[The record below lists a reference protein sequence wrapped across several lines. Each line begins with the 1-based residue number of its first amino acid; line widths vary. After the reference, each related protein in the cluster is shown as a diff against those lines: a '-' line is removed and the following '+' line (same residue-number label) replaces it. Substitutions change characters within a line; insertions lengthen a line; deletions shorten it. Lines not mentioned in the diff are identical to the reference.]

1 MHLWRLFGLIFY
13 KSRLKTTFINLFNL
27 HLLCCLFS
35 AISWVNL
42 CNCVKVSIC
51 FFGSFFFC
59 CSTVSI
65 FYLFLFIIS
74 CFNISPSFL
83 LSCFNISPVSYLS
96 SPVSIF
102 HIYIIVQMFNIS
114 PVLLFRC
121 SIFPFLLLLS
131 CFNISHCIFSTQLLS
146 CFKFSTVLLFN
157 ISFSCFIVLLFQYF
171 LFSCSIFSFLFVS
184 AQVF

>member
-27 HLLCCLFS
+27 HLLFCLFS

-42 CNCVKVSIC
+42 CNCVKVSIV
-51 FFGSFFFC
+51 FWIGVFC
-59 CSTVSI
+59 CSAVSI
-65 FYLFLFIIS
+65 FYLFRFFIS

-131 CFNISHCIFSTQLLS
+131 CFNIITVFFLLS
-146 CFKFSTVLLFN
+146 CSAVLKFLPFYCSTV
-157 ISFSCFIVLLFQYF
+157 
-171 LFSCSIFSFLFVS
+171 
-184 AQVF
+184 